1 MSVYAIIPAAGIGA
15 RMGGE
20 IPKQYAMLGDKPILA
35 HTLEVF
41 ENCRFVQGIIIV
53 VAPSYEVYC
62 RAEIIEK
69 YNFKK
74 VLNIVRGGIERQDS
88 VYNGLKEISGAEI
101 VVVHD
106 AVRPFL
112 PPKLLEVSIKEAF
125 RWGASAPVL
134 PLVDTIKSVDEDEF
148 STGTLDRRNLRA
160 VQTPQVFRYHILLS
174 AMERAIHD
182 GLKDT
187 DESAT
192 VERTGHR
199 VKLIEGSPVNIKVTT
214 PYDLALAEAILR
226 LDIREI

>member
-1 MSVYAIIPAAGIGA
+1 
-15 RMGGE
+15 MGGE
-20 IPKQYAMLGDKPILA
+20 TPKQYATLGDRPMLA

-41 ENCRFVQGIIIV
+41 EKCRFVQGIIIV

-62 RAEIIEK
+62 RREIIEK
-69 YNFKK
+69 YNFRK
-74 VLNIVRGGIERQDS
+74 VLNLVQGGIERQDS
-88 VYNGLKEISGAEI
+88 VYNGLKEISRAEI

-112 PPKLLEVSIKEAF
+112 PPKLLEASIKEAF

-134 PLVDTIKSVDEDEF
+134 PLVDTIKSIDEDEF

-160 VQTPQVFRYHILLS
+160 IQTPQVFRYHILLS
-174 AMERAIHD
+174 AMERAIRE
-182 GLKDT
+182 GFKGT

-192 VERTGHR
+192 VERAGHR
-199 VKLIEGSPVNIKVTT
+199 VKLIEGSPVNMKITT